1 MGVQTMTLGGA
12 ILGLF
17 HRPTQAMETLA
28 GKPRSWIWA
37 ALLIVASMMVLLVVS
52 GPYQLELTNERQAEA
67 IERMTA
73 DMAEEQAELIRERT
87 KPTTMTQLV
96 LIGGLTAAALMAIGW
111 VVRAAVVHFSSTSI
125 GGHSI
130 WGATFSVAVWSMIPT
145 AVSSLVSLVFV
156 LLNGRVAQHSGLGM
170 LVTSGDWLKDSRS
183 WQYALASAVD
193 PFTLWQV
200 VLFAIAISVA
210 CKVSRAKGAVLSL
223 VLFVLSLGL
232 KLVPVLI
239 SSAVGGAL

>member
-12 ILGLF
+12 ILGLL
-17 HRPTQAMETLA
+17 HRPADAMETLS
-28 GKPRSWIWA
+28 GKPRSWLWA
-37 ALLIVASMMVLLVVS
+37 ALLIVVSMLVLLVVS

-73 DMAEEQAELIRERT
+73 DMPEEQAELIRERS

-96 LIGGLTAAALMAIGW
+96 LIGGLTAAVLMAIGW
-111 VVRAAVVHFSSTSI
+111 VVRAAVVHFSSTAI
-125 GGHSI
+125 GGHSS
-130 WGATFSVAVWSMIPT
+130 WGSTFAVTVWSMIPT

-156 LLNGRVAQHSGLGM
+156 LLNGRVAQHAGLGM
-170 LVTSGDWLKDSRS
+170 LVTTGDWLKDSRS

-193 PFTLWQV
+193 PFALWQV
-200 VLFAIAISVA
+200 VLFAIAVSVA
-210 CKVSRAKGAVLSL
+210 CRVSRAKGAVLSL
-223 VLFVLSLGL
+223 VLFVLSLGF

-239 SSAVGGAL
+239 SSAVGGVL